1 MFCPQCGTPL
11 AEGSTVCSACNH
23 TLKFIP
29 KTPEVIDT
37 TAPVSKTKYFLK
49 VAPNEKKIMYIVALV
64 LGILCALSV
73 VLSANK
79 TVNGSI
85 FDLPFM
91 SLMGMVEPEAYE
103 EYKEMGELYDE
114 AMEELKDVS
123 DDFDEVNEVIEDM
136 LGVNIDEDAV
146 EEIEDELGMST
157 KKFFK
162 LFKPLSI
169 NSMLKLAEIF
179 EVDNDDDVKIV
190 KLIVTIINVYAFIM
204 VVLTAL
210 GVIFNK
216 TWLMVLTYILSFL
229 FVIVTGGLLL
239 WILASVAYITTAVL
253 FSKLKFEYK
262 VYLAGFGIN

>member
-11 AEGSTVCSACNH
+11 AEGSTTCSACNH

-29 KTPEVIDT
+29 KTPEALDPNV
-37 TAPVSKTKYFLK
+37 PVSRNKYFLK
-49 VAPNEKKIMYIVALV
+49 IAPNDKKIMHIVALV
-64 LGILCALSV
+64 LGVICALSV

-91 SLMGMVEPEAYE
+91 SIMGIVEPEAYE
-103 EYKEMGELYDE
+103 EYKEMGEIYDE
-114 AMEELKDVS
+114 AIKEIEDIS

-136 LGVNIDEDAV
+136 LDVSLDEDV
-146 EEIEDELGMST
+146 IEEIEDELGMST

-169 NSMLKLAEIF
+169 NSMIKLAEIF
-179 EVDNDDDVKIV
+179 DVDDEEGVVIV
-190 KLIVTIINVYAFIM
+190 KVIITIINIYAFIM

-229 FVIVTGGLLL
+229 FVIVTGGWLL

-253 FSKLKFEYK
+253 FSKLKFAYK
-262 VYLAGFGIN
+262 VYLAGYGIQ

>member
-1 MFCPQCGTPL
+1 
-11 AEGSTVCSACNH
+11 
-23 TLKFIP
+23 
-29 KTPEVIDT
+29 
-37 TAPVSKTKYFLK
+37 
-49 VAPNEKKIMYIVALV
+49 
-64 LGILCALSV
+64 
-73 VLSANK
+73 
-79 TVNGSI
+79 
-85 FDLPFM
+85 M
-91 SLMGMVEPEAYE
+91 SLMGIVEPEAYE
-103 EYKEMGELYDE
+103 EYQELGELYDE

-136 LGVNIDEDAV
+136 LGVNIDEDVV

-179 EVDNDDDVKIV
+179 EVDDDEDVKVV
-190 KLIVTIINVYAFIM
+190 KLLVTIINVYAFIM

-262 VYLAGFGIN
+262 LYLAGFGIN